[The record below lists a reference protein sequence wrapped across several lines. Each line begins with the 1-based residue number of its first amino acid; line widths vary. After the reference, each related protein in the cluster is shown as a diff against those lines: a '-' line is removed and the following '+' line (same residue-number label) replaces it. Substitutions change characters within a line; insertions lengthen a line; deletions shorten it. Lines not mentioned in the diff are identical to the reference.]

1 MRGLGVVVV
10 LAACGGAP
18 ESPAHLEEV
27 GDIPD
32 IFQEIPAAFD
42 ANDTLVL
49 MDGNTGLRRL
59 VNDRLVTIPNGS
71 QFSFG
76 TIGIDRD
83 GALLLGSSSS
93 GQLARLE
100 DNDVFTFISPM
111 PPQSFSRSAGVPS
124 GAYHLVVFGGLTTLT
139 LPTAG
144 VVWEDSMR
152 LLDRTL
158 RAPDGTIYAIE
169 NGDVVQLEA
178 DDSAT
183 TLASCA
189 EIAGGTC
196 PDLELAGVDANN
208 HVHLGL
214 PGEQSVFVLDP
225 SAGSLAEVTL
235 PGSIEVVDLV
245 TGANNGLVIGR
256 DPDRNDERSL
266 WLLENGSS
274 QLLRFATLGNPNS
287 IGFVQLLADRAGNT
301 YVLAQGKLQVVV
313 ID

>member
-1 MRGLGVVVV
+1 MRGPGVLVV

-42 ANDTLVL
+42 ANDALVL

-59 VNDRLVTIPNGS
+59 AGDRLVTIPNGS

-83 GALLLGSSSS
+83 GALLLGSSST

-100 DNDVFTFISPM
+100 ANDIITFIEPT
-111 PPQSFSRSAGVPS
+111 PPQTFSRSAGVPS
-124 GAYHLVVFGGLTTLT
+124 GAYHLVVPSAVTTLT
-139 LPTAG
+139 LPAG
-144 VVWEDSMR
+144 GVAWEDSTR
-152 LLDRTL
+152 SLDRTL

-169 NGDVVQLEA
+169 NGDVVRLEA

-183 TLASCA
+183 PLASCA

-208 HVHLGL
+208 HVHLAL
-214 PGEQSVFVLDP
+214 PGEQSVYVLDP
-225 SAGSLAEVTL
+225 SAGSLAEITL
-235 PGSIEVVDLV
+235 PGSIEVADLV
-245 TGANNGLVIGR
+245 TGATNGLVIGS

-266 WLLENGSS
+266 WLLENGST
-274 QLLRFATLGNPNS
+274 QLLRFATLGNPNV
-287 IGFVQLLADRAGNT
+287 IGFTQLLADRAGRT